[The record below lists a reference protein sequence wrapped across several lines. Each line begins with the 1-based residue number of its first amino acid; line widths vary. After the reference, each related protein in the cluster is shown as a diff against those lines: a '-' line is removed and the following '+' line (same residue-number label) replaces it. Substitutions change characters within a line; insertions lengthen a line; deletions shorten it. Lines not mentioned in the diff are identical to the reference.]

1 MPRSPVT
8 SSRGRITLPVMAHER
23 FGIKLGNALTLEERG
38 SEIVLNPGL
47 VLEIQ
52 HYSDDQIAQWDI
64 DDGLED
70 QERAGILD
78 AVIGLK

>member
-1 MPRSPVT
+1 MPQSLVAFC
-8 SSRGRITLPVMAHER
+8 RGRSTLPVMAHRR
-23 FGIKLGNALTLEERG
+23 FGIKLGNALTLEDCGGEF
-38 SEIVLNPGL
+38 VLNPGL

-70 QERAGILD
+70 QERTGILD